1 MEVGKMLTGPK
12 DEKRRERAMD
22 LYRVW
27 RGNNQNN
34 FYWTRGESEI
44 EAIEVVSLTLDIPE
58 TELKAASDGDAKH
71 DVPYGII
78 LGSDGKITTTRRD

>member
-1 MEVGKMLTGPK
+1 
-12 DEKRRERAMD
+12 MD

-34 FYWTRGESEI
+34 FYWTRGDSET
-44 EAIEVVSLTLDIPE
+44 EAIEIVSLTLDIPE
-58 TELKAASDGDAKH
+58 TELKATPDSDAKK

-78 LGSDGKITTTRRD
+78 LGSDGKATTTRRD